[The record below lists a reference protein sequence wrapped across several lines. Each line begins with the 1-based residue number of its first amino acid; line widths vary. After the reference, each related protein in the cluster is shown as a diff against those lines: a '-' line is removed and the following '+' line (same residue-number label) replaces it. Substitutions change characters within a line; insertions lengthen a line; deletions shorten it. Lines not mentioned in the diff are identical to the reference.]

1 MRIERLIGLFV
12 LIGSISLALYFFY
25 PEKNKNLELQ
35 NNSKIIES
43 NVKQDTLEA
52 NDFEK
57 FTESDF
63 DFFVYRAHILSSKEN
78 ANKLKIKINNGGL
91 PAFVEIFDGNEEL
104 FAVYVGPFLSK
115 DDIVN
120 NMNLVQE
127 LSESKN
133 GEISRWKL

>member
-1 MRIERLIGLFV
+1 MRIERLIGLLV
-12 LIGSISLALYFFY
+12 LIGSVSLAMYFFY

-35 NNSKIIES
+35 NNLKIIES
-43 NVKQDTLEA
+43 NIKKDTLEA

-57 FTESDF
+57 FTDSDF
-63 DFFVYRAHILSSKEN
+63 DFFVYRAHVLSSKEN

-91 PAFVEIFDGNEEL
+91 PAFVEVFGDKEEL
-104 FAVYVGPFLSK
+104 FAVYVGPFLSE
-115 DDIVN
+115 DDIVS
-120 NMNLVQE
+120 NMNLVQK